1 MFSWKATQKK
11 TISFFWKLQNK
22 LKTNEN
28 ETSELKSGKEQ
39 KNKLEK
45 SNKIEVDK
53 FNKRRNRRYF
63 LFSLSFLSIKF
74 LLYIFKY
81 HFF

>member
-1 MFSWKATQKK
+1 MESYIEKI
-11 TISFFWKLQNK
+11 ISFFWKLQNK
-22 LKTNEN
+22 LKTNQN
-28 ETSELKSGKEQ
+28 ETNEIQSGKEQ
-39 KNKLEK
+39 ENKLEK
-45 SNKIEVDK
+45 SNKIKADK